1 MSTGAMTLARHI
13 REEERKHP
21 GATGELSILLQ
32 QLSYAA
38 KLLSREMRRAAL
50 VGQLGLV
57 GETNATGDAQKKLDL
72 FGNNTVVEAFV
83 GTGLV
88 AAIVSEELEET
99 RHISSGSAARYVLCI
114 DPLDGSSNTDIN
126 GIVGTIFGVYHRP
139 HPRPLSTRGEGPG
152 VGPLE
157 DVLRKGSEQVAA
169 GYVMY
174 GPSTLL
180 VYTSGHGVHGF
191 TLDHDIGEFLL
202 SHPDIR
208 CPSRGRAYSVNL
220 GHEQEWHPGIRKL
233 IRYLGEADTAT
244 HRPYSLRY
252 TGALVADV
260 HRCLIEG
267 GFYCYPADAAH
278 SAGKLRLLYEC
289 APLALVIEQAGGR
302 AGTGTQ
308 PILEIQPDSIHQRVP
323 FVIGSADDVA
333 LYERFLQQ
341 GHA

>member
-1 MSTGAMTLARHI
+1 MSVRAKTLDRHI
-13 REEERKHP
+13 REEEREHP
-21 GATGELSILLQ
+21 GATGELSILLE
-32 QLSYAA
+32 QLAYAA
-38 KLLSREMRRAAL
+38 KILSREMRRAAL

-57 GETNATGDAQKKLDL
+57 GDTNATGDAQKKLDL
-72 FGNNTVVEAFV
+72 FGNKTVVDAFV

-99 RHISSGSAARYVLCI
+99 QHAASGSHACYVLCI

-126 GIVGTIFGVYHRP
+126 GIVGTIFGIYRRVTSD
-139 HPRPLSTRGEGPG
+139 PRAS
-152 VGPLE
+152 LE
-157 DVLRKGSEQVAA
+157 DVLRQGSEQVAA

-180 VYTSGHGVHGF
+180 VYTSGRGVNGF

-208 CPSRGRAYSVNL
+208 CPARGRTYSVNL
-220 GHEQEWHPGIRKL
+220 GHLQEWHPGIRKL
-233 IRYLGEADTAT
+233 IRHLGEADAAT

-278 SAGKLRLLYEC
+278 PNGKLRLLYEC
-289 APLALVIEQAGGR
+289 APLAFVVEHAGGR
-302 AGTGTQ
+302 ASTGTER
-308 PILEIQPDSIHQRVP
+308 ILDLQAHSIHQRVP
-323 FVIGSADDVA
+323 FVIGSPEDVS
-333 LYERFLQQ
+333 LYERFYRTP
-341 GHA
+341 GDG

>member
-1 MSTGAMTLARHI
+1 MSLCAKTLARHI
-13 REEERKHP
+13 REEERRHP
-21 GATGELSILLQ
+21 GATGELSILLE

-38 KLLSREMRRAAL
+38 KILSREMRRAAL

-72 FGNNTVVEAFV
+72 FGNQTVVEAFV

-99 RHISSGSAARYVLCI
+99 RHVSSESGARYVLCI

-126 GIVGTIFGVYHRP
+126 GIVGTIFGIYRRVTSG
-139 HPRPLSTRGEGPG
+139 PRES
-152 VGPLE
+152 LE

-174 GPSTLL
+174 GPSTVL
-180 VYTSGHGVHGF
+180 VYTSGHGVNGF

-208 CPSRGRAYSVNL
+208 CPPRGHTYSVNL

-233 IRYLGEADTAT
+233 IRYLGETDPAT

-252 TGALVADV
+252 TGAMAADV
-260 HRCLIEG
+260 HRSLIEG
-267 GFYCYPADAAH
+267 GYYAYPADAAH
-278 SAGKLRLLYEC
+278 SNGKLRLLYEC
-289 APLALVIEQAGGR
+289 APLAFVVEQAGGCASTGAPRVLDVR
-302 AGTGTQ
+302 A
-308 PILEIQPDSIHQRVP
+308 ESIPQRP
-323 FVIGSADDVA
+323 PLVIGSAEAVA
-333 LYERFLQQ
+333 LYERFHTE
-341 GHA
+341 G